1 MSKMRVPK
9 MDVVR
14 FKESDVIVASGGLP
28 NFIKVAGFNDN
39 ISGNG
44 TIEYNGVTY
53 DKTNYSVLIDFLTA
67 QTDYDSNVKYQSMS
81 QTINK
86 LFARHDGTNAGGYVD
101 GTYVWDA
108 SDNAFKQ

>member
-28 NFIKVAGFNDN
+28 NFIKVTGFNDN

-44 TIEYNGVTY
+44 TVEYNGVIY
-53 DKTNYSVLIDFLTA
+53 NKSNYTDLIDFLA
-67 QTDYDSNVKYQSMS
+67 DQTDYDSYVKYQDMS

-86 LFARHDGTNAGGYVD
+86 LFRKSDGTNAGGYVD

-108 SDNAFKQ
+108 SANAFKQ